1 MLRIKD
7 LKIDK
12 KFKRLTPESKEQFK
26 ALKKLVVS
34 DGEVHGP
41 IIVWKDQRTVVD
53 GHCRVEILKKHP
65 KLKYSIKEIAFS
77 DWQDVIV
84 WIVEHH
90 IARNSFTLWQKL
102 EMAMNCVEYWE
113 AKEKARQNKGT
124 RTDLMSPS
132 DKKLEKIDMNK
143 IIAEKVGCG
152 RTTVTHFMK
161 VFKGPSE
168 GIKQRCKESD
178 LSIKK
183 AYDALTKPPTPP
195 KKKPETVIDEETS
208 DILDDSVK
216 NQTIAKK
223 SDIKIPD
230 PKPIATKM
238 TTSKTPE
245 GSIWFAINPID
256 GVMQLFQKTFDK
268 EKGEIHVQVN
278 NYSCKRV
285 SQEDGVTILEAC
297 HIDGSAEE
305 ISQKDNINFN
315 EASKKAS

>member
-1 MLRIKD
+1 MLSIED

-12 KFKRLTPESKEQFK
+12 KFKRLTPETKEQFK

-41 IIVWKDQRTVVD
+41 IIVWKDQNTVVD

-65 KLKYSIKEIAFS
+65 KLKYSIKEIAFG
-77 DWQDVIV
+77 DWQDVMV

-102 EMAMNCVEYWE
+102 EMAMNCVDYWE
-113 AKEKARQNKGT
+113 AKEEARNNQGA
-124 RTDLMSPS
+124 RTDLLSPS
-132 DKKLEKIDMNK
+132 DKKLEPIDMDK
-143 IIAEKVGCG
+143 IIAQKVGCSK
-152 RTTVTHFMK
+152 TYVTMFKK
-161 VFKGPSE
+161 VFNEAKE
-168 GIKQRCKESD
+168 QTKQRCREGST
-178 LSIKK
+178 SIKN
-183 AYDALTKPPTPP
+183 AYESLIAKEAPP
-195 KKKPETVIDEETS
+195 KKKKKTVIDIETA
-208 DILDDSVK
+208 DILSDSVK
-216 NQTIAKK
+216 NQTVGKK

-230 PKPIATKM
+230 PKPIVKKM

-256 GVMQLFQKTFDK
+256 GVMQLFQKTFDQ

-297 HIDGSAEE
+297 HIDGSTEE
-305 ISQKDNINFN
+305 VSQKDNIDFD
-315 EASKKAS
+315 EESKKAS